1 MKKKMLLLLLCVI
14 SLCRENLEVVSY
26 SAPTSMKRFK
36 AIESNRPIEDQRYR
50 TKYHGS
56 SESIAKDWKFLDDI
70 YLITTQ
76 QPVSYENVVFLKMC
90 NLSAHFEVNDHI

>member
-1 MKKKMLLLLLCVI
+1 
-14 SLCRENLEVVSY
+14 
-26 SAPTSMKRFK
+26 MKRFK

-90 NLSAHFEVNDHI
+90 NLSAHFEVNERLDRTKEELEKVNLWDKVKVCFELIKWI